1 MVETLDFTRIEPLRD
16 VRGIVSLAR
25 LIGQVKGPK
34 RVAVAAAEDDH
45 VLGAIH
51 EGRVEGI
58 IDPLLFGDEAKIRS
72 IADHMGIDHSR
83 WTIIN
88 TTSKEQS
95 SELAVR
101 AVSEG
106 RADILMKGLVD
117 TATILRA
124 VLNKEWGI
132 RTGKLLSHVLVFDG
146 GANEDAFKRLFF
158 MSDGAMNIEPDL
170 KAKIQIVENS
180 VVVAHALGIDMPKV
194 AMLAAIEV
202 VNPDMSTA
210 VDDAIIS
217 KMGDRGQIKGAII
230 DGPLALDN
238 AVSEEAA
245 RIKGITSEVAGK
257 ADILIVD
264 NIDVGNVFYKTLIY
278 FARSQAAGIIMGATA
293 PMVLTSRS
301 DSEETKFN
309 SIALACIIAE
319 RTGKKR

>member
-1 MVETLDFTRIEPLRD
+1 MDKPDFVHIEPLRD
-16 VRGIVSLAR
+16 MRSLTNLAR

-45 VLGAIH
+45 VLDAVH
-51 EGRVEGI
+51 EARLEGLVEPI
-58 IDPLLFGDEAKIRS
+58 LFGDEAKIRQ
-72 IADHMGIDHSR
+72 IAAGMGLELGAVQIV
-83 WTIIN
+83 N
-88 TTSKEQS
+88 APSKAQA

-106 RADILMKGLVD
+106 RADIIMKGLVD

-132 RTGKLLSHVLVFDG
+132 RTGKLLSHVLVFDS
-146 GANEDAFKRLFF
+146 GAMDYGRLFF

-180 VVVAHALGIDMPKV
+180 VSVAHALGIEVPKV

-217 KMGDRGQIKGAII
+217 KMGDRGQIKGALI

-238 AVSEEAA
+238 AVSLESK
-245 RIKGITSEVAGK
+245 RIKGINSPVAGQ

-264 NIDVGNVFYKTLIY
+264 NIDVGNVFYKTLVY
-278 FARSQAAGIIMGATA
+278 FAGSAVAGIIMGATA

-301 DSEETKFN
+301 DSAATKFN
-309 SIALACIIAE
+309 SIALACILAE
-319 RTGKKR
+319 RGKLG